1 MDGGKKSSLEAR
13 LIITPNHERRD
24 HEEGGGGGW
33 FIIREEILEEG
44 KKQMVLAGPLIA
56 VSLLQYCLQVISIMF
71 VGHLGELPLAS
82 ASLATSFASVSGFSV
97 LVTIAQLIF
106 QPSSCVFE
114 NLGAFNFYLH
124 LWSYYC
130 GLVGLGCYV
139 QILAIVLK
147 IRTSCSDYR

>member
-1 MDGGKKSSLEAR
+1 MDGGKRSSLEAR

-44 KKQMVLAGPLIA
+44 KKQVVLAGPLIA

-106 QPSSCVFE
+106 QLSSRVFE
-114 NLGAFNFYLH
+114 NLGALIFI
-124 LWSYYC
+124 SIS
-130 GLVGLGCYV
+130 GPTTLVG
-139 QILAIVLK
+139 
-147 IRTSCSDYR
+147 SDGSMASVNHIGKSLFF

>member
-24 HEEGGGGGW
+24 HEEGGGGW

-44 KKQMVLAGPLIA
+44 KKQVVLAGPLIA

-106 QPSSCVFE
+106 QLSSCVFE
-114 NLGAFNFYLH
+114 NLGA
-124 LWSYYC
+124 
-130 GLVGLGCYV
+130 
-139 QILAIVLK
+139 
-147 IRTSCSDYR
+147 

>member
-24 HEEGGGGGW
+24 HEEGGGGGGGW

-44 KKQMVLAGPLIA
+44 KKQVVLAGP
-56 VSLLQYCLQVISIMF
+56 LLQYCLQVISIMF

-106 QPSSCVFE
+106 QLSSCVFE
-114 NLGAFNFYLH
+114 NLGALIFI
-124 LWSYYC
+124 SIS
-130 GLVGLGCYV
+130 GPTTLVG
-139 QILAIVLK
+139 
-147 IRTSCSDYR
+147 SDGFKNIP